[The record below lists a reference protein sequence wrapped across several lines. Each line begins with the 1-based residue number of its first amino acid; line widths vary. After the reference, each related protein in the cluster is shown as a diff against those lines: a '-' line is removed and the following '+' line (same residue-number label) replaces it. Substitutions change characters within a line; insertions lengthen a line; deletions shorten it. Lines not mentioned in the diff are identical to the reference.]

1 MSQAILFGSVW
12 DAPAPKCSVFLIRA
26 EGCNTMFHVL
36 NGHCGNKVLH
46 TSVLHCIRVFSF
58 LLSNTTSRLFLP
70 WEILASCIKNHV
82 KTSRLFLLWEILDT
96 SLKNHVKTSRLF
108 LPWEILAPSLKNH
121 VKTFCAL
128 GDLGPFSQ
136 KPRQDVKTFS
146 ILGLLSFLFQKPRQD
161 FSFLQKS

>member
-1 MSQAILFGSVW
+1 MDCVKSISEPNQFNLDCAQITNQSHDYYLGSVW

-36 NGHCGNKVLH
+36 NGHCGNKHLD

-70 WEILASCIKNHV
+70 WEILASCFKNHV
-82 KTSRLFLLWEILDT
+82 KTSRLFVPWENLAP

-108 LPWEILAPSLKNH
+108 RS
-121 VKTFCAL
+121 
-128 GDLGPFSQ
+128 
-136 KPRQDVKTFS
+136 
-146 ILGLLSFLFQKPRQD
+146 
-161 FSFLQKS
+161 